1 MIDDAVVAVL
11 ICRNLILDCSAA
23 ARLKS
28 LFGQASLYIPKRYL
42 IAGIWE
48 TMFRFVEKDHYIKEN
63 VHHNNKQL
71 DIIRLRGGVK
81 KKVVLLGGAHHKVAY
96 HFVVNFLYA

>member
-48 TMFRFVEKDHYIKEN
+48 TMLRLVGKDHYSKEN
-63 VHHNNKQL
+63 VRHNKERL
-71 DIIRLRGGVK
+71 DKPIIRLINYFP
-81 KKVVLLGGAHHKVAY
+81 LH
-96 HFVVNFLYA
+96 